1 MILGNPNYS
10 PQPYHLVLI
19 SWAVL
24 AFSVLIN
31 TRGDLLLP
39 RFEAAMLLLHVF
51 GFFAVVIPLVTL
63 GPHQKTA
70 DVFATFSNGGEWHT
84 QGLSFMIGI
93 LGMLWTFSGSFRQT
107 YVKHA
112 LISSC
117 RRRQCYTCMLMS
129 LAFRHDSAT
138 LTS

>member
-1 MILGNPNYS
+1 MVILGNPDYS
-10 PQPYHLVLI
+10 PHPYHLVLI

-31 TRGDLLLP
+31 TRGGLLLP

-63 GPHQKTA
+63 APHQSTA
-70 DVFATFSNGGEWHT
+70 DVFEKFSNGGEWQS

-93 LGMLWTFSGSFRQT
+93 LGMLWTFSGSSRQA
-107 YVKHA
+107 YVMHT
-112 LISSC
+112 LISFC
-117 RRRQCYTCMLMS
+117 RGR
-129 LAFRHDSAT
+129 
-138 LTS
+138 